1 MLAFNSTKITK
12 LLLPKTLKSFALNN
26 TFLEELEF
34 ESDFKFNTVSP
45 DSYYESIAI
54 NQQLLPSLKK
64 IYVSDDSAKKNLLE
78 KLKTIITESKK
89 IKLGEDYIK
98 FLAYIVNVK
107 IVKKF
112 ASINEDKKKKI
123 IDALKRRNHPKDETH

>member
-1 MLAFNSTKITK
+1 M
-12 LLLPKTLKSFALNN
+12 LLPKTLKSFALNN

-64 IYVSDDSAKKNLLE
+64 IYVSDDSAKKNLLR
-78 KLKTIITESKK
+78 K
-89 IKLGEDYIK
+89 IKDNYYRIK
-98 FLAYIVNVK
+98 ENK
-107 IVKKF
+107 T
-112 ASINEDKKKKI
+112 
-123 IDALKRRNHPKDETH
+123 RRRLH

>member
-1 MLAFNSTKITK
+1 M
-12 LLLPKTLKSFALNN
+12 LLPKTLKSFALNN

-89 IKLGEDYIK
+89 IK
-98 FLAYIVNVK
+98 A
-107 IVKKF
+107 
-112 ASINEDKKKKI
+112 
-123 IDALKRRNHPKDETH
+123 RRRLH

>member
-1 MLAFNSTKITK
+1 M
-12 LLLPKTLKSFALNN
+12 
-26 TFLEELEF
+26 
-34 ESDFKFNTVSP
+34 
-45 DSYYESIAI
+45 
-54 NQQLLPSLKK
+54 PSLKK

-123 IDALKRRNHPKDETH
+123 IDALRADTTQKMKHLKKKN

>member
-1 MLAFNSTKITK
+1 MTLLRKIC
-12 LLLPKTLKSFALNN
+12 
-26 TFLEELEF
+26 
-34 ESDFKFNTVSP
+34 
-45 DSYYESIAI
+45 
-54 NQQLLPSLKK
+54 
-64 IYVSDDSAKKNLLE
+64 LE

-112 ASINEDKKKKI
+112 ALNKW
-123 IDALKRRNHPKDETH
+123 R